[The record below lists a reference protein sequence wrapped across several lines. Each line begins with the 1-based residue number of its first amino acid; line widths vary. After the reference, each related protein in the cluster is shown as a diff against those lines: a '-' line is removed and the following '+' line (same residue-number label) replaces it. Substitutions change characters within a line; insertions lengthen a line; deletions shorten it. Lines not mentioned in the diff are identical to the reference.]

1 MVLKSV
7 LKTTSLFLLFSFIS
21 CNNSENEKLKNELHS
36 NEQYISEIEKNN
48 LEIDLEVT
56 KLNQEVEEKLEL
68 ADKLRIIYEDEI
80 KPKLFRT
87 QEEKDYELLRINQ
100 GYENTI
106 STVDSIKNKINELQ
120 KVQKENTVKIT
131 ELQNQNDHI
140 NNKLK

>member
-68 ADKLRIIYEDEI
+68 ADKLRSIYEDEI

-100 GYENTI
+100 SYENTI

-120 KVQKENTVKIT
+120 KVQTENAEKIT
-131 ELQNQNDHI
+131 EIQNQNDHI